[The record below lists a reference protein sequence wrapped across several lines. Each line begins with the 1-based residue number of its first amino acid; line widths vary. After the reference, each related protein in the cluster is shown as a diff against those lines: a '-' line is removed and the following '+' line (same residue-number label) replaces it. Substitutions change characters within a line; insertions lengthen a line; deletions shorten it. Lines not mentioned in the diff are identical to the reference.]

1 MKNYDV
7 KLSSGLVWILS
18 GIALMTYGLLGLTHH
33 NVPGVEEFLTFV
45 NNTNSWYLYL
55 AVFVAIFFE
64 GLYFVGSFFPGTS
77 FVLLITIVSQAGGI
91 THFLTTILTIFIGWS
106 LAGLLNV
113 FGAKY
118 FFKKFNLPT
127 EELLK
132 IDDQATTTWFPTFRA
147 NTEVALITEGHP
159 PMEVIR
165 SSLRVKMYAC
175 LGVII
180 YTLMIPVFIDIQ
192 TLKNEEGFGALGVI
206 ALISFTV
213 GGIKIY
219 KSNKKQ
225 QKTA

>member
-1 MKNYDV
+1 MRIYDI
-7 KLSSGLVWILS
+7 KLSSGFVWILS
-18 GIALMTYGLLGLTHH
+18 GLALLTYGFLGLTHH

-45 NNTNSWYLYL
+45 NSASSWHLYT
-55 AVFVAIFFE
+55 AVFIAIFFE
-64 GLYFVGSFFPGTS
+64 GLYFIGSFFPGTS
-77 FVLLITIVSQAGGI
+77 FVLLITIISQSGGI

-106 LAGLLNV
+106 LAGIINV

-118 FFKKFNLPT
+118 FYKKFGFHSEILIK
-127 EELLK
+127 L
-132 IDDQATTTWFPTFRA
+132 DDQATTTWFPTFRA
-147 NTEVALITEGHP
+147 NTEVALITEGHKP
-159 PMEVIR
+159 KEVIM

-180 YTLMIPVFIDIQ
+180 YTLLIPVFIDIQ
-192 TLKNEEGFGALGVI
+192 QLKNEEGFGALGLI

-219 KSNKKQ
+219 KSSK